1 MKLFELY
8 ESPILSGANNLKNIA
23 TAVAN
28 SSSAEIDL
36 AGEPVTLEYP
46 EARYVYGLY
55 KQALK
60 DGRQEVFMQML
71 SDPRSFDRI
80 MSTMGNMLY
89 RDRSPEMAQAAAARI
104 GQPGVQEDA
113 ALATPDQPAEN
124 TNTLKY
130 IVKRFPKEV
139 KDFMAGGDLD
149 EHEHLYDAL
158 FDYYMMHGEMPY
170 GIAKARTGDPVQWI
184 SDRFEKDVQPY
195 LHLHESLTEGKKA
208 VAERWDD
215 EDEDWW
221 GLKDKKTSKTSAG
234 GTVTQ
239 TGTGVIHKGKYG
251 SEYQGDDGDEDDYDE
266 WGNLKPAAKKAKA
279 AAKVAKAAE
288 QPKRSRGRPSAA
300 IKSGEGGESISDYST
315 WYRKSKRQHPE
326 RKIVGS
332 AAKAVA
338 VVPKGKKFALVGSW
352 GGSSGS
358 IMAKAGELMTADQLS
373 GYKSAKGRPKKVR
386 EFIENLRYVV
396 EAKSHMGETEYTT
409 YSGWKA
415 ACRKAGATEFDGD
428 RDICQAKKDGKG
440 VGEWDGAVGTV
451 YDDAHKKAKK

>member
-1 MKLFELY
+1 MKLFELF
-8 ESPILSGANNLKNIA
+8 ESPLMTGASNLKVIA
-23 TAVAN
+23 DAVK
-28 SSSAEIDL
+28 SSTSAEINL
-36 AGEPVTLEYP
+36 GGEPVTLEYP

-55 KQALK
+55 KQALA

-80 MSTMGNMLY
+80 MSKMGNMLY
-89 RDRSPEMAQAAAARI
+89 RDRGPEMAQAAAARI

-113 ALATPDQPAEN
+113 PVATPDQPAEN

-139 KDFMAGGDLD
+139 KEFFSTGDLD
-149 EHEHLYDAL
+149 EHLYDAL
-158 FDYYMMHGEMPY
+158 FDYYNMHGEMPY
-170 GIAKARTGDPVQWI
+170 GVAKARTGDPMQWI
-184 SDRFEKDVQPY
+184 GDRFEKDAQPY
-195 LHLHESLTEGKKA
+195 LHLHESLTEGKKV

-215 EDEDWW
+215 DDDDWW

-239 TGTGVIHKGKYG
+239 TGTGVVHKGKYG

-279 AAKVAKAAE
+279 AAKAAKAAE

-315 WYRKSKRQHPE
+315 WYRKSKRSHPE

-386 EFIENLRYVV
+386 EFIENLRYVL
-396 EAKSHMGETEYTT
+396 EAKNHMGETEYTT

-451 YDDAHKKAKK
+451 YDDAHKKAAK